1 MSYASSQIATPVSVP
16 MGGTGSVVGPKFS
29 SSTIA
34 GLPAAAA
41 SAGQVFIVT
50 DTLLPALGVIV
61 AAGGAVKVS
70 VWSDGSN
77 WLVI

>member
-16 MGGTGSVVGPKFS
+16 MGGTGSIVGPKFA

-50 DTLLPALGVIV
+50 EALVPALGGIV

-70 VWSDGSN
+70 VWSDGAN
-77 WLVI
+77 WLVV

>member
-1 MSYASSQIATPVSVP
+1 MSGALQQITTPVP
-16 MGGTGSVVGPKFS
+16 LGMGGTGSIVGPKFA

-50 DTLLPALGVIV
+50 DALVPALGGIV